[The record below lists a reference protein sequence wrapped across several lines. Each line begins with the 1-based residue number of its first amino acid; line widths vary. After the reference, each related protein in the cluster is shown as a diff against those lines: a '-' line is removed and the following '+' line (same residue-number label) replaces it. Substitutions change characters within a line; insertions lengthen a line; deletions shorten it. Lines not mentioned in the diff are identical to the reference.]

1 MTSGSR
7 KENLINHTINNKM
20 KNRFLALITV
30 TLLGSGAV
38 SAQSGNCA
46 TMAALAYDD
55 AKAKNYEA
63 AYPALVK
70 VKEECPKYSLAT
82 YQYLERAIE
91 DKIDKAEEGD
101 KDELIKELIGVWE
114 TRLELYPEKT
124 EKARVYTDIAQLKY
138 DNKIGSKE
146 ELFKAYDKVW
156 EVDQENFTSPKGL
169 YAYFD
174 LVVEMQ
180 DEGGRTLQDVFDM
193 YDRVFAKIETE
204 ENSAAE
210 NLAPLLKKQEE
221 GEDLSTKEEKQ
232 IKYAEINLK
241 NYSNVKA
248 ALNAKLGAR
257 ADCDNLVPLYKKDF
271 ESKQGDVKW
280 LKNVN
285 ARLSAKDC
293 TEDPLFVQVSEAL
306 HKLEPSAKSAYSL
319 GQLAEADGNNS
330 KALQYYNQAA
340 ELETNKSDQAK
351 IYYRIANNY
360 KDKGSYGQARN
371 FYRKALNAKPSLG
384 SAYLQ
389 IANMYAKSANNC
401 GENAFNKRAVYWLAA
416 DYASRAAR
424 VDPSLASNA
433 NQAAAA
439 YRGRAPQKSDVF
451 QSSKNAGDA
460 ISIGCW
466 IGETV
471 RIPNL

>member
-1 MTSGSR
+1 
-7 KENLINHTINNKM
+7 M
-20 KNRFLALITV
+20 KKRFLALMTIA
-30 TLLGSGAV
+30 LSGLGSV
-38 SAQSGNCA
+38 SAQSGDCA

-55 AKAKNYEA
+55 AKAKNYDA
-63 AYPALVK
+63 AYPALMK

-82 YQYLERAIE
+82 YQYLERALE
-91 DKIDKAEEGD
+91 HKIDKAEQGD
-101 KDELIKELIGVWE
+101 KKELVEELISVWE
-114 TRLELYPEKT
+114 TRLELYPTKT
-124 EKARVYTDIAQLKY
+124 SKGKIYSDIALLKF
-138 DNKIGSKE
+138 DNKIGDKE
-146 ELFKAYDKVW
+146 DQYMAFDKAYTEDK
-156 EVDQENFTSPKGL
+156 DNFKSPKGL

-174 LVVEMQ
+174 LMVEMQ
-180 DEGGRTLQDVFDM
+180 DEGEKSLQDVFEN
-193 YDRVFAKIETE
+193 YDRVFAKIEEE
-204 ENSAAE
+204 ENEAAE

-221 GEDLSTKEEKQ
+221 GASLTSKEQKQ
-232 IKYAEINLK
+232 IQYAEINLA
-241 NYSNVKA
+241 NYSKVKEA
-248 ALNAKLGAR
+248 INAKLGAR

-271 ESKQGDVKW
+271 DSKQADVNW

-293 TEDPLFVQVSEAL
+293 TEDPLFIQVSEAL
-306 HKLEPSAKSAYSL
+306 HKLQPSAKSAYSL
-319 GQLAEADGNNS
+319 GQLAESEGNRN
-330 KALQYYNQAA
+330 KALEYYNEAA
-340 ELETNKSDQAK
+340 ELETNKSDKAK

-360 KDKGSYGQARN
+360 KEKGSFGQART
-371 FYRKALNAKPSLG
+371 FYNKALQAKPSLG

-389 IANMYAKSANNC
+389 IASMYAQSANNC
-401 GENAFNKRAVYWLAA
+401 GEDAFSKRAVYWLAA

-424 VDPSLASNA
+424 VDPSISGNA

-439 YRGRAPQKSDVF
+439 YKGRAPQKSDVF

>member
-1 MTSGSR
+1 MKKRFIALLTIALSG
-7 KENLINHTINNKM
+7 
-20 KNRFLALITV
+20 
-30 TLLGSGAV
+30 LGSV
-38 SAQSGNCA
+38 NAQSGDCA

-82 YQYLERAIE
+82 YQYLERALE
-91 DKIDKAEEGD
+91 YKIDNAEQGD
-101 KDELIKELIGVWE
+101 KKELVEELINVWE
-114 TRLELYPEKT
+114 ARLELYPTKT
-124 EKARVYTDIAQLKY
+124 SKGKIYSDIALLKF
-138 DNKIGSKE
+138 DNKIGDKNE
-146 ELFKAYDKVW
+146 QYMAFDKAYTEDK
-156 EVDQENFTSPKGL
+156 DNFKSPKGL

-174 LVVEMQ
+174 LMAEMQ
-180 DEGGRTLQDVFDM
+180 DEGEKTLQDVFDN
-193 YDRVFAKIETE
+193 YDRVFTKIEEE
-204 ENSAAE
+204 ENEAAE

-221 GEDLSTKEEKQ
+221 GEDLTAKEQKQ
-232 IKYAEINLK
+232 IKYAEINLS
-241 NYSNVKA
+241 NYSKVKEA
-248 ALNAKLGAR
+248 INAKLGAR
-257 ADCDNLVPLYKKDF
+257 ADCDNLIPLYSKDF
-271 ESKQGDVKW
+271 DAKQGDVAW

-293 TEDPLFVQVSEAL
+293 TEDPLFIKVSEAL

-319 GQLAEADGNNS
+319 GQLAESKGNSS

-360 KDKGSYGQARN
+360 KDKGSFGQARN
-371 FYRKALNAKPSLG
+371 FYNKALQAKPSLG

-389 IANMYAKSANNC
+389 IASMYAQSANNC
-401 GENAFNKRAVYWLAA
+401 GEDAFNKRAVYWLAA

-424 VDPSLASNA
+424 VDPSISSNA

-439 YRGRAPQKSDVF
+439 YKGRAPQKSDVF